1 MRKYDLTTKDT
12 KITKSGIKISETFV
26 SFVPSW

>member
-12 KITKSGIKISETFV
+12 KITKFGIKISETFV